1 MDNDKLI
8 IERLGEHKRKLNIL
22 EKFLNSRNDKRRTI
36 HKVLLSSMAAAAV
49 IALILLLAPSIFAP
63 SPLDSL
69 HLQQPQLAQYRGAD
83 IFDDIE
89 KDIASGNYS
98 HALELA
104 DQARITYQSELERAC
119 ECEPTDEVKYQISLY
134 NAYLEDIA
142 WTQIYLFYMTKD
154 KDALTASCEAYLKHP
169 DYQEYRAQV
178 ENILLILQK

>member
-8 IERLGEHKRKLNIL
+8 IERLGEHKRKLNL
-22 EKFLNSRNDKRRTI
+22 LDKYLSSRNDKFRLT
-36 HKVLLSSMAAAAV
+36 HKVLFSALAAAAV
-49 IALILLLAPSIFAP
+49 IALVLLVAPAIFAP
-63 SPLDSL
+63 SPFDSL
-69 HLQQPQLAQYRGAD
+69 NLQQPEFSQYRGAD

-89 KDIASGNYS
+89 KDLATGNYS

-104 DQARITYQSELERAC
+104 NQARITYQSELERAC

-142 WTQIYLFYMTKD
+142 WTQIYLLYKIKD
-154 KDALTASCEAYLKHP
+154 KDALTASCNAYLEHA